1 MTEITDGVL
10 INNLYRIL
18 CSPEFGWNK
27 FREIFEKIGILSEV
41 ENGEIKREQIR
52 RIKEWIERNKGSN
65 KDEIKFI
72 KYLEKF
78 RELSKSE
85 ENFNEQLE
93 VTKNVIEYLLKLFFP
108 QHRRHHLLLL
118 LTHAWKLLWKY
129 LKKTQEYALKRAEFG
144 DHIIGC
150 YILYNYIMRREIN
163 N

>member
-65 KDEIKFI
+65 KDEIN
-72 KYLEKF
+72 L
-78 RELSKSE
+78 
-85 ENFNEQLE
+85 
-93 VTKNVIEYLLKLFFP
+93 
-108 QHRRHHLLLL
+108 
-118 LTHAWKLLWKY
+118 
-129 LKKTQEYALKRAEFG
+129 
-144 DHIIGC
+144 
-150 YILYNYIMRREIN
+150 
-163 N
+163 